1 MKKSQ
6 IAFASAVIILG
17 AVVVGYSIFHVWQEW
32 SSISILQFVVLIA
45 LCAICRS
52 LPVNLSESQTIDMSF
67 IVILASALYYDPYCA
82 IVIYTA
88 STFVVFERLDSGEL
102 KHILTKPPI
111 KVLFNQANIAISIFL
126 AGFSLTL
133 TQSCG
138 AGFAVPLSIFT
149 AVLFT
154 LLEIIINVSILLI
167 LLSFGFGENML
178 KLKNLLGALPNVIAT
193 APLGIFFAFIL
204 RMENG
209 FYLLFLFMLPL
220 LLARYSF
227 KLYRDNVTQY
237 YNMTKAL
244 TAAIEARDPYTEGH
258 SRRVEIYST
267 YIAQSLQLTPGVIED
282 IKIASL
288 LHDIG
293 KIGIDDSILNKRG
306 PLIDEEWELVRQH
319 PRTGYK
325 IVQSIHLRDRVNYMI
340 LHHHERFDGKG
351 YPDGITGD
359 KLSLEASIIAL
370 ADAFDA
376 MTSDRPY
383 RIGMSR
389 DKAYKIIREESGKQ
403 FNPKVVEAFFAICND
418 IPDTKELD
426 GK

>member
-6 IAFASAVIILG
+6 IAFACAVIILG
-17 AVVVGYSIFHVWQEW
+17 AAVVGYSFFHVWQEW
-32 SSISILQFVVLIA
+32 ADISILQIAVLIV

-52 LPVNLSESQTIDMSF
+52 LPVNLSESQSIDMAF
-67 IVILASALYYDPYCA
+67 IVILASALYYDPLTA
-82 IVIYTA
+82 IVIYTV
-88 STFVVFERLDSGEL
+88 SSFFVFERLDSGEL
-102 KHILTKPPI
+102 KHIFTKPPI
-111 KVLFNQANIAISIFL
+111 KILFNQANVAISIFA
-126 AGFSLTL
+126 AGFAMTL
-133 TQSCG
+133 TNSCG
-138 AGFAVPLSIFT
+138 AGFSVPLSIFT

-154 LLEIIINVSILLI
+154 LADIIINLMILLL
-167 LLSFGFGENML
+167 LLSFGTGENML

-204 RMENG
+204 RMDNG

-258 SRRVEIYST
+258 SKRVEIYST

-319 PRTGYK
+319 PRTGFK

-351 YPDGITGD
+351 YPDGIPGE

-383 RIGMSR
+383 RVGMNR
-389 DKAYKIIREESGKQ
+389 EKAYNIIREESGKQ
-403 FNPKVVEAFFAICND
+403 FNPKVVDAFFEICKD
-418 IPDTKELD
+418 IPDPKELD